1 MDQRILTQT
10 ARVISMILT
19 RISNWAIKSA
29 KRSFFKLSYQQMV
42 WRHKLLQKKEDD
54 TAITV
59 IADENVIKRPSS
71 KGLNFNFGFWLFK
84 HPVYPYEFQNGGYRH
99 IENFIARHTLNSSK
113 QVLCVAEIPQHLTS
127 FQNFF

>member
-1 MDQRILTQT
+1 
-10 ARVISMILT
+10 MILT

-29 KRSFFKLSYQQMV
+29 KRSSFKLSYQQMV
-42 WRHKLLQKKEDD
+42 WRHKLVQKKEDN

-59 IADENVIKRPSS
+59 IANENAVKRPSI
-71 KGLNFNFGFWLFK
+71 KGLNFDFGFWLFE
-84 HPVYPYEFQNGGYRH
+84 HPVHPYEFKNDSYKH
-99 IENFIARHTLNSSK
+99 IENLIARHTLNSSK